1 VSVKSDAGKV
11 TLLRFALEVVVF
23 LCELELALHGT
34 VIVVGK
40 LFV

>member
-1 VSVKSDAGKV
+1 MKSDTGKV
-11 TLLRFALEVVVF
+11 TLLRFALEVVEF
-23 LCELELALHGT
+23 LCELELALHST